1 MHLQKKCD
9 PDCAC
14 PLATLVIKVL
24 LAAWTA
30 WFTSS
35 SRSNVVWSFV
45 VIYYSLDVVH
55 ALPVVYID
63 SRQKPASAMPAAAGG
78 RAAPATAF
86 VLHFLVPLDLV
97 ITEGFTEHS
106 HNCCPHNCLPI

>member
-1 MHLQKKCD
+1 M
-9 PDCAC
+9 
-14 PLATLVIKVL
+14 
-24 LAAWTA
+24 AAWTA

-63 SRQKPASAMPAAAGG
+63 SRAQAEPGLGSAGDGVRPSLPSSSGLG
-78 RAAPATAF
+78 
-86 VLHFLVPLDLV
+86 
-97 ITEGFTEHS
+97 
-106 HNCCPHNCLPI
+106 HNRRLC